1 MDHVIL
7 LHFGGLV
14 NKQFELVGLRPHILT
29 FEKPSSF
36 NELVARV
43 RTVMNI
49 GYELRLYRRYDM
61 GGNRPIYV
69 MLPLGS
75 EDE

>member
-7 LHFGGLV
+7 LHFGGSV
-14 NKQFELVGLRPHILT
+14 SEQFQLVGMRPHVLM
-29 FEKPSSF
+29 FEKLPLF
-36 NELVARV
+36 NESVARV
-43 RTVMNI
+43 RAVMNV
-49 GYELRLYRRYDM
+49 GCDMRLHERYDM

>member
-1 MDHVIL
+1 MDRVIL
-7 LHFGGLV
+7 LQFGRSV
-14 NKQFELVGLRPHILT
+14 NEQFELVGMRPHVLT
-29 FEKPSSF
+29 FENPPLF

-43 RTVMNI
+43 RAVMNTGCDLCLHGI
-49 GYELRLYRRYDM
+49 YDM
-61 GGNRPIYV
+61 GANRLIYM